1 LRCPFVTI
9 NCFCTY
15 TFCGFVGWRIP
26 HGPSDLTHKTW
37 PTQAE
42 AWAKL
47 SRPFRPTHRV
57 FPAFVPGVV
66 GAAAIAS
73 IAGAIALSRVVGVV
87 SVVGVPGAAG
97 AAGAAGVVG
106 ALGVNS
112 VLDSIARWRGHRR
125 SLLGRVNA
133 PARPPGKN
141 ESNTHQQRG
150 Q

>member
-1 LRCPFVTI
+1 M
-9 NCFCTY
+9 
-15 TFCGFVGWRIP
+15 
-26 HGPSDLTHKTW
+26 
-37 PTQAE
+37 A
-42 AWAKL
+42 
-47 SRPFRPTHRV
+47 
-57 FPAFVPGVV
+57 FPR
-66 GAAAIAS
+66 AAAIAS
-73 IAGAIALSRVVGVV
+73 IAGAIGAVARCRRAG
-87 SVVGVPGAAG
+87 VVGVP
-97 AAGAAGVVG
+97 GAAGVVG